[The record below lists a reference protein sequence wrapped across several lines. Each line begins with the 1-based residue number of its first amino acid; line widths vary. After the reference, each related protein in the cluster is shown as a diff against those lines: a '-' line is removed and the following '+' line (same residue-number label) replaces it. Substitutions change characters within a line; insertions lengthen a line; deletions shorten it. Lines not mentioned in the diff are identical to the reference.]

1 MATKKAKATEKKVEL
16 KTTFDKVQ
24 ETAKSVNAQVLETAS
39 VVVEDVVAVGKEWTN
54 KATETAKSYM
64 DDIKDINVEKGME
77 QVRETAKNLNTNALK
92 VADGLIESGLSNGKE
107 WQGVAEKAIKG
118 GLKLADKQQDIMFDT
133 LEAVKGQ
140 VIKGANRFKGL
151 FSVN

>member
-16 KTTFDKVQ
+16 KDTFEKVQ

-39 VVVEDVVAVGKEWTN
+39 EVVEDVVTVGKARFN
-54 KATETAKSYM
+54 KITETAKIYIE
-64 DDIKDINVEKGME
+64 DITDFDVNKGLE
-77 QVRETAKNLNTNALK
+77 QVKNTAKNLNTNALE
-92 VADGLIESGLSNGKE
+92 VADGLVETTLANSKE
-107 WQGVAEKAIKG
+107 WQGVAEKAVKG
-118 GLKLADKQQDIMFDT
+118 GLKLAEKQQDIMFDT

-140 VIKGANRFKGL
+140 MIKSANRFKGL